1 MKLSRFFKTIFM
13 TDFVGGLFIAI
24 KEIFKSKKTIN
35 YPFEK
40 GKISPRFRGEHALR
54 RYPNG
59 EERCIACKLCEAV
72 CPHSIFFYTFSIIAI
87 ISAIMVTVSKNT
99 VHSVFF
105 LILDFISISCL
116 FIMIGAEFLGMI
128 MLIVYVGAVAV
139 LFLFVV
145 MMLNVAQQKNQWFAS
160 KESSGHI
167 PVGLIISTIIFF
179 ELIIVIGGWKYK
191 PDLFDI
197 NNTTNNF
204 NMSNT
209 HSLGQVLYTDYIHVF
224 QLSGMIL
231 LVAMIGAIVLT
242 FRKREGVKT
251 QSYLKQISRE
261 RSEGIGIF
269 LNRKNIIVILMSIEL
284 ILLAVN
290 INLVAFSIFLGDLT
304 GQVFTLF
311 ILTVAAAEAAIGLAI
326 IVVYYRNSGT
336 IRVEEIDQLKG

>member
-1 MKLSRFFKTIFM
+1 M
-13 TDFVGGLFIAI
+13 IA
-24 KEIFKSKKTIN
+24 
-35 YPFEK
+35 
-40 GKISPRFRGEHALR
+40 
-54 RYPNG
+54 
-59 EERCIACKLCEAV
+59 
-72 CPHSIFFYTFSIIAI
+72 HSIFFYTFSIIAV

-160 KESSGHI
+160 ESSSGHI

-197 NNTTNNF
+197 NNSVNNF
-204 NMSNT
+204 SVSNT

-242 FRKREGVKT
+242 FRKRSGVKT

-261 RSEGIGIF
+261 RSEG
-269 LNRKNIIVILMSIEL
+269 
-284 ILLAVN
+284 
-290 INLVAFSIFLGDLT
+290 
-304 GQVFTLF
+304 
-311 ILTVAAAEAAIGLAI
+311 
-326 IVVYYRNSGT
+326 
-336 IRVEEIDQLKG
+336 VEVLEVESNKGVKIDD